1 LASALRAP
9 GKAFALRRRQ
19 EGYDEPQLVETLMNQ
34 FLLQPAATITA
45 ALITNPAPGV
55 SRTRIEDMGALF
67 IAVYNELAKAAAA
80 DAERA
85 KPATA

>member
-1 LASALRAP
+1 
-9 GKAFALRRRQ
+9 
-19 EGYDEPQLVETLMNQ
+19 MNQ

-67 IAVYNELAKAAAA
+67 TAVYNELAKAAAD
-80 DAERA
+80 DAARTKA
-85 KPATA
+85 ASAAA

>member
-1 LASALRAP
+1 M
-9 GKAFALRRRQ
+9 
-19 EGYDEPQLVETLMNQ
+19 VTI
-34 FLLQPAATITA
+34 ATITA

-67 IAVYNELAKAAAA
+67 TAVYNELAKAAAA